1 MLEEPDLLLPGEE
14 IAGELLW
21 KRLSVQS
28 SPVALCQHCLWAIA
42 FSLFLVGS
50 LSEPA
55 VTEQEDGQWHGTS
68 ECSVSHGPVSSPISS
83 SFPSFF
89 LLCRVSGF
97 PVKCLEI
104 WNEEVGKVKVFLR
117 GCATELRSE
126 TQDCLSGAS
135 FFWNMENSGA
145 LSIGMSNSL
154 VECCLS
160 QLLPSHFSEDK
171 HTG

>member
-1 MLEEPDLLLPGEE
+1 MLGEPDLLLPGEE

-83 SFPSFF
+83 SFPSSFCVGLVASLWSALRSGMKKWAKWRSF
-89 LLCRVSGF
+89 YVGVLLNWKVR
-97 PVKCLEI
+97 PRTACLVPLFSEI
-104 WNEEVGKVKVFLR
+104 WKIL
-117 GCATELRSE
+117 EL
-126 TQDCLSGAS
+126 CL
-135 FFWNMENSGA
+135 
-145 LSIGMSNSL
+145 
-154 VECCLS
+154 
-160 QLLPSHFSEDK
+160 
-171 HTG
+171 